1 MNEPGAGS
9 HRKNVQENAYRTAE
23 YPIDIAKEQL
33 GGHFPWGDIE
43 QVGGAEAMQ
52 DAIQNFGCQTEK
64 GKKRQCPKET
74 SGCKIGFVTEN
85 NDESDKNQHQ
95 MPKDAMQCQHPVRMK
110 NTGGVDKGGNS
121 PHHIEIKQ
129 KGTENSVP
137 FFVMYH
143 DQQGTQIHGET
154 AKLKWKNPPVI
165 NVVIDNIKIHQLF
178 I

>member
-1 MNEPGAGS
+1 
-9 HRKNVQENAYRTAE
+9 
-23 YPIDIAKEQL
+23 
-33 GGHFPWGDIE
+33 
-43 QVGGAEAMQ
+43 
-52 DAIQNFGCQTEK
+52 
-64 GKKRQCPKET
+64 
-74 SGCKIGFVTEN
+74 
-85 NDESDKNQHQ
+85 
-95 MPKDAMQCQHPVRMK
+95 MPKDAMQCQRPVRMK

>member
-1 MNEPGAGS
+1 M
-9 HRKNVQENAYRTAE
+9 
-23 YPIDIAKEQL
+23 
-33 GGHFPWGDIE
+33 GDIE

-64 GKKRQCPKET
+64 GKKWQCPKEA

-95 MPKDAMQCQHPVRMK
+95 MPKDAMQCQHPIRMK

-129 KGTENSVP
+129 KGTEKSVP
-137 FFVMYH
+137 FCVMYH
-143 DQQGTQIHGET
+143 DQQGTQIHGR
-154 AKLKWKNPPVI
+154 L
-165 NVVIDNIKIHQLF
+165 QS
-178 I
+178 